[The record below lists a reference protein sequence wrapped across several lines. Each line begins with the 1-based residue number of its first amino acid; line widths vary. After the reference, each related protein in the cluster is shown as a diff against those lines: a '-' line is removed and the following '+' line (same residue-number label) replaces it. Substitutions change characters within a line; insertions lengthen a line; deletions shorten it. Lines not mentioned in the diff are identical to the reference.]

1 LSAVIAE
8 KVLLS
13 ELMLTCGT
21 DPPVLPEE
29 LLLPLDGVPL
39 LPQAATTSAALPASA
54 VSPTLFETE
63 NNEIHLVHER
73 DVSGHVLDQVRMTV
87 TAGRIYRSKQ

>member
-8 KVLLS
+8 KELLS
-13 ELMLTCGT
+13 EATLTCGT
-21 DPPVLPEE
+21 EEPVLEE
-29 LLLPLDGVPL
+29 LLPLEGEPL

-63 NNEIHLVHER
+63 NKENHLVHER
-73 DVSGHVLDQVRMTV
+73 DVSDV
-87 TAGRIYRSKQ
+87 Y